1 MPEHSFEVCCV
12 HPKTNPI
19 PGAGKL
25 GRGMKRTATSRKPVQ
40 VEQVL
45 ELDRESRR
53 KRSRNPVAGE
63 LTVTG
68 GRAPSD
74 PYELVE
80 SAQASLLVGK
90 EREGLEILARAHQS
104 FLTLGESRA
113 AARCAFWLGFIALL
127 GGDVA
132 QASGWLS
139 RAQRLLEDD
148 SECVEKGYLFLPVGY
163 RLVNGSEPGKA
174 YDAFVQAG
182 EIGKQ
187 FGDSDL
193 VALSLQGQGRSLIR
207 QGEITRGVALLDEAM
222 VAVTA
227 GEVTPLTAG
236 GVYCSVL
243 DACGEIFDLRRAQE
257 WTSALER
264 WCASQPDMVPYR
276 GQCMVRRAEI
286 LQLHGAWEDAMA
298 EAREACERFSR
309 PPRPEAGGAFYRLAE
324 LHRMRGEFD
333 AAEQAYREASRWQRI
348 PQPGMALLRLAQG
361 RVEAASS
368 SIRRVADEVRDLGHR
383 TRVLDHY
390 VEIVLAAKDVAAAR
404 AAAEE
409 LAGIAQRFDAPLVDA
424 MSTRATGA
432 VLLAEHD
439 AKGALAELRRSW
451 SLWCE
456 LDAPYEAA
464 RTRVLMAGACKEL
477 DDCDTAKLELE
488 MAREVFQRLAA
499 APDLARLEKFL
510 LQKSSASTTVLTA
523 REVQVLKLV
532 ASGKRNRA
540 IAAKLGIS
548 EKTVARHI
556 SNIFNKLD
564 VSSRAAATA
573 FAYQHQLV

>member
-1 MPEHSFEVCCV
+1 
-12 HPKTNPI
+12 
-19 PGAGKL
+19 
-25 GRGMKRTATSRKPVQ
+25 
-40 VEQVL
+40 
-45 ELDRESRR
+45 LD
-53 KRSRNPVAGE
+53 
-63 LTVTG
+63 L
-68 GRAPSD
+68 
-74 PYELVE
+74 
-80 SAQASLLVGK
+80 
-90 EREGLEILARAHQS
+90 LARAHQS
-104 FLTLGESRA
+104 FLALGESRA

-127 GGDVA
+127 GSDVA

-139 RAQRLLEDD
+139 RAQRLLEGD

-163 RLVNGSEPGKA
+163 RLVNGDEPGKA

-227 GEVTPLTAG
+227 GEVSPLTAG

-264 WCASQPDMVPYR
+264 WCASQPDVVPYR

-324 LHRMRGEFD
+324 LHRVRGEFD
-333 AAEQAYREASRWQRI
+333 AAEKAYREASRWQRI

-368 SIRRVADEVRDLGHR
+368 SIRRVAEEVRDPGHR

-409 LAGIAQRFDAPLVDA
+409 LAAIAQRFDAPLVDA
-424 MSTRATGA
+424 MSARATGA

-464 RTRVLMAGACKEL
+464 RTRVLMAGACKEM

-488 MAREVFQRLAA
+488 MAREVFERLAA
-499 APDLARLEKFL
+499 APDLARLDNFL
-510 LQKSSASTTVLTA
+510 LQKSSSSTTVLTA

-564 VSSRAAATA
+564 ISSRAAATA
-573 FAYQHQLV
+573 FAYQHQLA

>member
-1 MPEHSFEVCCV
+1 
-12 HPKTNPI
+12 
-19 PGAGKL
+19 
-25 GRGMKRTATSRKPVQ
+25 MKRTATLRKHALRVHALDAGNASHQKPSRHTA
-40 VEQVL
+40 
-45 ELDRESRR
+45 
-53 KRSRNPVAGE
+53 AGE
-63 LTVTG
+63 LTVTSG
-68 GRAPSD
+68 LAPSD
-74 PYELVE
+74 PYQLVE

-90 EREGLEILARAHQS
+90 EREGLEILGRAHQS
-104 FLTLGESRA
+104 FLAVGETKA
-113 AARCAFWLGFIALL
+113 AARCAFWLGFVALL
-127 GGDVA
+127 GGDMA

-139 RAQRLLEDD
+139 RSERLLEEQ

-163 RLVNGSEPGKA
+163 RMVNGEPDKA
-174 YDAFVQAG
+174 YEAFARAG
-182 EIGKQ
+182 KIGRQ
-187 FGDSDL
+187 FADSDL
-193 VALSLQGQGRSLIR
+193 VALALQGQGRSLIK

-227 GEVTPLTAG
+227 GEVSPLTAG

-309 PPRPEAGGAFYRLAE
+309 PPRPEAGGAFYRMAE
-324 LHRMRGEFD
+324 LHRVRGEFD
-333 AAEQAYREASRWQRI
+333 AAEKAYREASRWQQI
-348 PQPGMALLRLAQG
+348 PQPGIALLRLAQG
-361 RVEAASS
+361 RVDAASS
-368 SIRRVADEVRDLGHR
+368 SIRRIADEIRDLGHR

-409 LAGIAQRFDAPLVDA
+409 LAGIAQRFDAPMVHA
-424 MSTRATGA
+424 MSARATGA

-439 AKGALAELRRSW
+439 AKAALTELRRAW

-456 LDAPYEAA
+456 IDAPYEAA
-464 RTRVLMAGACKEL
+464 RTRVLMAGACRQL

-488 MAREVFQRLAA
+488 LAREVFQRLAA
-499 APDLARLEKFL
+499 APDLARLERIL
-510 LQKSSASTTVLTA
+510 LQNSSSRTTVLTA
-523 REVQVLKLV
+523 REVEVLKLV

-564 VSSRAAATA
+564 ISSRAAATA
-573 FAYQHQLV
+573 FAYQHQLA

>member
-1 MPEHSFEVCCV
+1 
-12 HPKTNPI
+12 
-19 PGAGKL
+19 
-25 GRGMKRTATSRKPVQ
+25 MKRTATLREPALRDQGLDAGNASRHKQLPHMA
-40 VEQVL
+40 
-45 ELDRESRR
+45 
-53 KRSRNPVAGE
+53 AGE
-63 LTVTG
+63 LTVRS

-74 PYELVE
+74 PYQLVE
-80 SAQASLLVGK
+80 SAQASLLIGK

-104 FLTLGESRA
+104 FLALGESRA

-163 RLVNGSEPGKA
+163 RLVNGGEPTEA

-182 EIGKQ
+182 KIGRQ
-187 FGDSDL
+187 FADSDL

-227 GEVTPLTAG
+227 GEVSPLTAG

-264 WCASQPDMVPYR
+264 WCESQPDVVPYR

-333 AAEQAYREASRWQRI
+333 AAEKAYREASRWQRI

-368 SIRRVADEVRDLGHR
+368 SIRRVADEVRDFGHR

-390 VEIVLAAKDVAAAR
+390 VEIVLAAKDVVAAR
-404 AAAEE
+404 TAADE
-409 LAGIAQRFDAPLVDA
+409 LQEISRRFDAPLVHA
-424 MSTRATGA
+424 MSARATGA

-477 DDCDTAKLELE
+477 DDCDTARLELE
-488 MAREVFQRLAA
+488 LAREVFQRLAA

-510 LQKSSASTTVLTA
+510 LQKSSSAATVLTA
-523 REVQVLKLV
+523 REIQVLKLV

-540 IAAKLGIS
+540 IATKLGIS

-564 VSSRAAATA
+564 ISSRAAATA

>member
-1 MPEHSFEVCCV
+1 
-12 HPKTNPI
+12 
-19 PGAGKL
+19 
-25 GRGMKRTATSRKPVQ
+25 MKRTATLRKTALRDQALVAGNASRQKQ
-40 VEQVL
+40 
-45 ELDRESRR
+45 SRHTA
-53 KRSRNPVAGE
+53 AGE
-63 LTVTG
+63 LTVTS

-74 PYELVE
+74 PYQLVE

-90 EREGLEILARAHQS
+90 EREGLETLARAHQS
-104 FLTLGESRA
+104 FLALGESRA

-139 RAQRLLEDD
+139 RAERLLEEH

-163 RLVNGSEPGKA
+163 RLVNGAEPGKA

-182 EIGKQ
+182 KIGRQ
-187 FGDSDL
+187 FADSDL
-193 VALSLQGQGRSLIR
+193 VALALQGQGRSLIR

-227 GEVTPLTAG
+227 GEVSPLTAG

-264 WCASQPDMVPYR
+264 WCASQPDIVPYR

-286 LQLHGAWEDAMA
+286 LQLHGAWEEAMA

-324 LHRMRGEFD
+324 LHRVRGEFD
-333 AAEQAYREASRWQRI
+333 AAEKAYREASRWQRI
-348 PQPGMALLRLAQG
+348 PQPGMALLRLAEG

-368 SIRRVADEVRDLGHR
+368 SIRRIAEEVRDHGHR

-390 VEIVLAAKDVAAAR
+390 VEIVLAKDVAGAR

-409 LAGIAQRFDAPLVDA
+409 LEGIAQRFDAPLVHA
-424 MSTRATGA
+424 MSARATGA

-439 AKGALAELRRSW
+439 AKGALAELRRAW

-488 MAREVFQRLAA
+488 LAREVFQRLAA
-499 APDLARLEKFL
+499 APDLARLESLL
-510 LQKSSASTTVLTA
+510 LQKSSSPTTVLTA

-532 ASGKRNRA
+532 SSGKRNRA

-556 SNIFNKLD
+556 SNIFNKLGI
-564 VSSRAAATA
+564 SSRAAATA
-573 FAYQHQLV
+573 FAYQHQLA

>member
-1 MPEHSFEVCCV
+1 
-12 HPKTNPI
+12 
-19 PGAGKL
+19 
-25 GRGMKRTATSRKPVQ
+25 MKRTATLRKPALRDQ
-40 VEQVL
+40 A
-45 ELDRESRR
+45 LDAGKASRQ
-53 KRSRNPVAGE
+53 KPSRHTAAGE

-68 GRAPSD
+68 GSAPSD
-74 PYELVE
+74 PYQLVE

-90 EREGLEILARAHQS
+90 EREGLETLARAHQS
-104 FLTLGESRA
+104 FMALGETKA
-113 AARCAFWLGFIALL
+113 AARCAFWLGFVALL

-132 QASGWLS
+132 QAGGWLS
-139 RAQRLLEDD
+139 RSERLLEEHSD
-148 SECVEKGYLFLPVGY
+148 CVEKGYLFLPVGY
-163 RLVNGSEPGKA
+163 RLVNGREPDKA
-174 YDAFVQAG
+174 YEAFAQAG
-182 EIGKQ
+182 KIGRQ
-187 FGDSDL
+187 FADSDL
-193 VALSLQGQGRSLIR
+193 VALALQGQGRSLIR

-227 GEVTPLTAG
+227 GEVSPLTAG

-264 WCASQPDMVPYR
+264 WCASQPDVVPYR

-324 LHRMRGEFD
+324 LHRVRGEFD
-333 AAEQAYREASRWQRI
+333 AAEKAYREASRWQRI

-368 SIRRVADEVRDLGHR
+368 SIRRVAEEVRDLGHR

-409 LAGIAQRFDAPLVDA
+409 LQEIAQRFDAPQVHA
-424 MSTRATGA
+424 MSARATGA

-439 AKGALAELRRSW
+439 AKGALAELRRAW

-477 DDCDTAKLELE
+477 NDCDTAKLELE
-488 MAREVFQRLAA
+488 LAREVFQRLAA
-499 APDLARLEKFL
+499 APDIARLERIL
-510 LQKSSASTTVLTA
+510 LQNSSSATTVLTA
-523 REVQVLKLV
+523 REVEVLKLV

-564 VSSRAAATA
+564 ISSRAAATA
-573 FAYQHQLV
+573 FAFQHQLA